1 MSRSPPHV
9 HGKEGVDGSSPSE
22 GLQKRPANGHMVL
35 PAMARLRV
43 FAGTRRVTFW
53 DWWALAGTRDVS
65 RHRVRRARQTRSRP
79 PTRKVP
85 AKAGSVLPALTRK
98 RAPPSRERWSMAH
111 PTSPVRPRS
120 SGCSQNHPRT
130 ARLRKVVRGRND
142 GLNGLDCVVG
152 ECEQRAHL
160 LLVGSGRS
168 SAGLQWL
175 CAARDFAAECR
186 AGVEYASMDA
196 AELLAH
202 VRAELAPV
210 ARTLAEHRYL
220 VELESGR
227 VPLESLRSFAGEQRA
242 IIASDKES
250 FEHLAH
256 RFPAPPAAGF
266 FRELAAGEAE
276 ALRLL
281 GRFAA
286 AVGLGRE
293 YEPLAGCQAYSAYVA
308 WLALKGSPA
317 AGAPRPPRAPSALG
331 GRPGPLLRVLA
342 SAAGRVRGAR
352 ACARHGRRAVER
364 SPCGPPASG
373 LRAPLLGYPRPWPSL
388 TPCEK
393 PPTRSGPRS
402 TSTRSCAASA
412 REASTHASF
421 ATTSVRTICS

>member
-1 MSRSPPHV
+1 
-9 HGKEGVDGSSPSE
+9 
-22 GLQKRPANGHMVL
+22 
-35 PAMARLRV
+35 
-43 FAGTRRVTFW
+43 
-53 DWWALAGTRDVS
+53 
-65 RHRVRRARQTRSRP
+65 
-79 PTRKVP
+79 
-85 AKAGSVLPALTRK
+85 
-98 RAPPSRERWSMAH
+98 MAH

-142 GLNGLDCVVG
+142 GLHGLNCVVG

-242 IIASDKES
+242 IIASDQES

-281 GRFAA
+281 ERFAA

-308 WLALKGSPA
+308 WLALNGSPA
-317 AGAPRPPRAPSALG
+317 DVALAF
-331 GRPGPLLRVLA
+331 LA
-342 SAAGRVRGAR
+342 NLETWG
-352 ACARHGRRAVER
+352 
-364 SPCGPPASG
+364 
-373 LRAPLLGYPRPWPSL
+373 
-388 TPCEK
+388 
-393 PPTRSGPRS
+393 
-402 TSTRSCAASA
+402 RSCARMRDALRPAYGDDAVAFFAFFAQPPAGFEERALALVTTGEPSSA
-412 REASTHASF
+412 RRAARLLQAYELLYWDTLADGLH
-421 ATTSVRTICS
+421 